1 MCNFLIHNLLDVES
15 GFPTERVVEVSVE
28 AKVGEIQDL
37 LGEEVLGE
45 DYDCMDFYYY
55 NQCTEVS
62 LTSLIVDTFDPD
74 DVVKV
79 RVGVPPTPEKEG
91 RSSGLK
97 NIRNNTDY
105 ELIVVAQ
112 THKMKQPIFLTGR
125 EAKKVKF
132 DSWHWTNKI
141 ELWR

>member
-1 MCNFLIHNLLDVES
+1 MTAE
-15 GFPTERVVEVSVE
+15 
-28 AKVGEIQDL
+28 VGEIQDL
-37 LGEEVLGE
+37 LGEEILGE
-45 DYDCMDFYYY
+45 DYEFMDLYFY

-62 LTSLIVDTFDPD
+62 TTSLIVDAFEPD

-79 RVGVPPTPEKEG
+79 RVGVPSTSEEEE

-97 NIRNNTDY
+97 NIRNNSDS
-105 ELIVVAQ
+105 EIILVAQ
-112 THKMKQPIFLTGR
+112 TRKMKQPIFLKGM
-125 EAKKVKF
+125 EIGAVKF

>member
-1 MCNFLIHNLLDVES
+1 MYNLPLDVES
-15 GFPTERVVEVSVE
+15 GFPTEHVVEVSRKSE
-28 AKVGEIQDL
+28 VGEIQDL
-37 LGEEVLGE
+37 LGQEVLGE
-45 DYDCMDFYYY
+45 EYEYIDLYFF

-62 LTSLIVDTFDPD
+62 VTSLIVDAFGPE

-79 RVGVPPTPEKEG
+79 RVGVPPTPEEEE

-97 NIRNNTDY
+97 NIRNNSDA
-105 ELIVVAQ
+105 EIIVVAQ
-112 THKMKQPIFLTGR
+112 TNKMKQPIFLKGKEIAAVR
-125 EAKKVKF
+125 F